1 MKNLLLVLLASAV
14 ALPALAQAPAPA
26 EDWDLTIDPT
36 QQMTMASL
44 DFGDNT
50 LALRCKAGGLD
61 LVLTGTP
68 VTSEPVRAVRVSVG
82 GIADE
87 LQIWRTRPDLPVLLA
102 PEPDRLARQLRPG
115 GDLDLRIEPA
125 ATGQRPLRFRF
136 TAPPSAAAIDR
147 VLSACGTRLADEWDL
162 RPRVFS
168 NNLIL
173 ESAAVPRYPPAAVA
187 RRLPLASVRVACLV
201 PANGRL
207 NTCRILSEDPQGL
220 GFGRSALD
228 AARGSRVAL
237 LQSDTSLVGKV
248 VHYSVRFTPPE

>member
-1 MKNLLLVLLASAV
+1 MRYPLLVLLASAI
-14 ALPALAQAPAPA
+14 ALPALAQAPA

-44 DFGDNT
+44 DFGENT

-68 VTSEPVRAVRVSVG
+68 VTSEPVRTVRISVG
-82 GIADE
+82 GVADE
-87 LQIWRTRPDLPVLLA
+87 RQIWRTRPDLPVLLA

-115 GDLDLRIEPA
+115 GDLDVRIEPA
-125 ATGQRPLRFRF
+125 ETGQRPLRFRF
-136 TAPPSAAAIDR
+136 TAPPSGAAIDR
-147 VLSACGTRLADEWDL
+147 VLSACGARLADDWDL

-168 NNLIL
+168 DNLIW
-173 ESAAVPRYPPAAVA
+173 ESAAMPRYPSAAVA
-187 RRLPLASVRVACLV
+187 RRIPLASVRVACLI

-237 LQSDTSLVGKV
+237 VQSDTNVVGKV